1 MLVRFNNRGKGG
13 GSGPT
18 EYLLGGQD
26 HTGTT
31 RALAPV
37 VLRGN
42 VELTKTLIDS
52 LAFAKKYTSGT
63 LCFAEADI
71 PQEQKEQI
79 MDSFQECLFP
89 GLDSS
94 NYDILWVEHL
104 DKGRL
109 ELNFVIPCVEL
120 QTGKRLQPYFHQ
132 ADLKRVNAWQ
142 GLVNIEGEFSDPHD
156 PALARASTFA
166 RDLPKTL
173 SAAVNT
179 ITASLVEL
187 GVENRLE
194 VIEELQNFGFTIS
207 RDTKTSIS
215 VTTPNSKKPIRLKG
229 AIYARDFSGN
239 ETGRRASEES
249 ARQFRESTPERAAKF
264 KEEYQIGSRIRR
276 ADLQSRFSKTP
287 EAEAVDFDTGF
298 DSWCSE
304 LRQYDAELSSVPKPE
319 KREPVGSTKPVA
331 DPNEQNRKRR
341 NLLQSESLPE
351 HGDDSQDK
359 REGLRLDSKLID
371 HSVLQRFLQSLRQLT
386 ASTIQK
392 AKEIKNHAITI
403 KNQLRASA
411 RFSRSKNHPERHE
424 PRGRIRED
432 RSQTNYSRLGHFD
445 RSGAVPSNRK
455 THRDATPI
463 QHTADRDNDVSL
475 EP

>member
-13 GSGPT
+13 GAGPT

-31 RALAPV
+31 RAVSPT

-42 VELTKTLIDS
+42 VALTKTLIDS

-109 ELNFVIPCVEL
+109 ELNFVVPCVEL
-120 QTGKRLQPYFHQ
+120 RSGKRLQPYFHQ

-142 GLVNIEGEFSDPHD
+142 GLVNIEGEFTDPHD
-156 PALARASTFA
+156 PALARVSTFA

-187 GVENRLE
+187 GVENRLA

-207 RDTKTSIS
+207 RDTKTSLS

-239 ETGRRASEES
+239 ETGRRASKES
-249 ARQFRESTPERAAKF
+249 ARKFRESTTERAAKF
-264 KEEYQIGSRIRR
+264 KDEYQIGSRIRR
-276 ADLQSRFSKTP
+276 ADLQSRFSTTP
-287 EAEAVDFDTGF
+287 EAEIVDFEHGF
-298 DSWCSE
+298 DSWCSV
-304 LRQYDAELSSVPKPE
+304 LCQHDAKLSSVPKPE
-319 KREPVGSTKPVA
+319 KREPVAAAQPVV

-351 HGDDSQDK
+351 NGDDSQDK

-386 ASTIQK
+386 AATIQK
-392 AKEIKNHAITI
+392 AKEIKSHAITI
-403 KNQLRASA
+403 KNQLRETA

-424 PRGRIRED
+424 PRGRLRED
-432 RSQTNYSRLGHFD
+432 RRQTNYGELGHVD
-445 RSGAVPSNRK
+445 RSGAVPSSRK
-455 THRDATPI
+455 THQDATPI
-463 QHTADRDNDVSL
+463 QHTADRDNDVSFGS
-475 EP
+475 